1 MMVRLGDAD
10 AMVTGVTSAYAEAL
24 KPVLR
29 VFGTEADVRRVMGVH
44 LMLVKSRAYF
54 FADTTVNIEP
64 TAEDLADIAIYAA
77 RAAKQFGIEARVALL
92 SFSTFGSVR
101 HPLTEKVRRA
111 VELARQK
118 QPTLVIDGEVMA
130 DVALSPEQLARDYP
144 FSALGD
150 KRTTV
155 LVFPDLHSANIAYK
169 LLATLGGAEA
179 VGPILMGLAYP
190 AHVLPNNAE
199 VKDIINLAAIA
210 VVDAQERQ
218 HRPVV
223 QVAGRMW

>member
-1 MMVRLGDAD
+1 V
-10 AMVTGVTSAYAEAL
+10 AM
-24 KPVLR
+24 
-29 VFGTEADVRRVMGVH
+29 
-44 LMLVKSRAYF
+44 
-54 FADTTVNIEP
+54 
-64 TAEDLADIAIYAA
+64 
-77 RAAKQFGIEARVALL
+77 L

-101 HPLTEKVRRA
+101 HPFTEKVRRA

-150 KRTTV
+150 KRTSV
-155 LVFPDLHSANIAYK
+155 LVFPDLQSANIAYK
-169 LLATLGGAEA
+169 LLATLGGAEV

-199 VKDIINLAAIA
+199 VKDIVNLAAIA
-210 VVDAQERQ
+210 VVDAQER
-218 HRPVV
+218 HRQPAV
-223 QVAGRMW
+223 QAAGRMW